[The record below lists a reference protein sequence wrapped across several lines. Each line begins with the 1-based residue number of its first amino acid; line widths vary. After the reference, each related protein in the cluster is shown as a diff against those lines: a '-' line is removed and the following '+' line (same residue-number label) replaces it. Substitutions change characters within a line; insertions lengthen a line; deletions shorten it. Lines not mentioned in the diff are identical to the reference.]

1 MLYSKVQIDMDP
13 LNPLTL
19 TITAYNPDNDT
30 LTSDRSSTVLTIY
43 VGKTFCVITIDPNE
57 YSVTVRDDDVGA
69 GDTVVKV
76 NATSSCG
83 EWEAGDIVFNV
94 TEQLYS
100 PGKLYSNEESS

>member
-30 LTSDRSSTVLTIY
+30 LTSDKSSTALTIY
-43 VGKTFCVITIDPNE
+43 VGKSFCMITIDPNE
-57 YSVTVRDDDVGA
+57 YSVTIRDADVVA
-69 GDTVVKV
+69 GQTIVTV

-83 EWEAGDIVFNV
+83 VGEAGDIVFNV

-100 PGKLYSNEESS
+100 RGKLYSNEDS